1 MWKFPVDSVCKQ
13 NPTLPSF
20 GLPTVLTPLGP
31 LLIWNEIDL
40 DPELLQ
46 VLRAFPLLL
55 SGFWKYKNRLSTEVV
70 LGCFR
75 SHSDY
80 SNIPLR
86 YRILLCLLLGWLEL
100 VGISCLIIP
109 WGEISNL
116 CQKYPKNLWYD
127 RQIRDERD
135 SVAVE
140 VFTMQI
146 STSKLFFCA
155 PPCKWRSGQ
164 ECQGLGYDTSG
175 QTDILL

>member
-13 NPTLPSF
+13 NPILPSF

-46 VLRAFPLLL
+46 VLRAFPLFL

-116 CQKYPKNLWYD
+116 CQKYPKNL
-127 RQIRDERD
+127 QIRDERD